1 MKSFLNIQWE
11 EALEVQKQHGLPE
24 SQKEIVIA
32 LYQYFQMNAEQL
44 SILLNYNLRTIY
56 NMISR
61 LRKQGWIR
69 DVYNEPIR

>member
-1 MKSFLNIQWE
+1 MK
-11 EALEVQKQHGLPE
+11 HPLPE
-24 SQKEIVIA
+24 SQKEVVIA

-61 LRKQGWIR
+61 LRKQGWVHAQVRQLTSHRRHLWIS
-69 DVYNEPIR
+69 EILIG